1 MSFPEELLKVLLCPA
16 CKNDLTLAQGRWL
29 VCQRC
34 QRRYPIRED
43 GIAVLL
49 ISEGDHEGV
58 ASSAIA

>member
-1 MSFPEELLKVLLCPA
+1 MLLCPV
-16 CKNDLTLAQGRWL
+16 CKNDLTLVQGRWL

-58 ASSAIA
+58 AS